1 MEHVIKWLPLGVSV
15 ISLIVSFLAFRL
27 GWVNAFNDYFK
38 IIKKVL
44 NSLDVLIE
52 HIDRSDFK
60 SDDDYYSLVRHLQKL
75 EKKYDDIVFDFNL
88 PKSDLNF
95 EKNLQDD
102 LYELYHLLNDD
113 DKNLKSRCEK
123 LKSKYEQKLNWLN
136 MLIFF

>member
-27 GWVNAFNDYFK
+27 SWVNAFNDYFK

-44 NSLDVLIE
+44 NNLDVLIE

-88 PKSDLNF
+88 PRSDLNF

-113 DKNLKSRCEK
+113 DENLKSRCEE
-123 LKSKYEQKLNWLN
+123 LISKYKKKLNWIH
-136 MLIFF
+136 MLIF